1 MARRQGFMAAVAQMQ
16 REAERAAAARRRADA
31 AAQREA
37 ARAQAAYE
45 RARAADEK
53 ERKRLYAESRSA
65 EVAAMNES
73 LALRLEDLDSI
84 LVSGLHT
91 DTRFKL
97 DRLKEKADIVPFD
110 PGPAGIPEPAPRPE
124 AFLPPPPTGLSR
136 LVNGARHEE
145 QVRQGQMNY
154 QRACAEHAQREQARQ
169 AALGRLQHEH
179 AQRVSEARERARR
192 QHAEVEAFKQ
202 ELADGRPDTVVAYF
216 GLVLNTVSYP
226 DGFPAQW
233 QMAYVPESAQL
244 VVEYELPTIDVV
256 PKVKAHRYVKT
267 SDSVTETNRPATQVK
282 AQYTSVVS
290 QVALRVVRDLFKG
303 DAPGHVSTIVFNGM
317 VSTVDAATGRPVR
330 PCLLTLR
337 TTKETFAELDL
348 ARVDPAA
355 CLKHL
360 GAGVSRNT
368 AELAPVRPVLEFS
381 MVDPRF
387 VEESDVLGD
396 LDDRP
401 NLLDMSP
408 TEFEGLIQNLFT
420 RMGLESRQT
429 RPSRDGGVDCVA
441 YDPRPIMGG
450 KVVIQAKRYRNTVG
464 VSAVRDLYG
473 TLQNEGASK
482 GILVT
487 TSGYGQASFDFAKN
501 KPIELLDG
509 ANLLYLLKEHAG
521 VDARIEAPDGWRDP
535 ALDRADSA
543 APASPLRAGENVK
556 LSSPTLTCAFTL
568 PSTDHDP
575 CVLLLGTDR
584 KVRSDADFVFYN
596 QPVSADGAINL
607 DTATHQVQV
616 DLAGLATDVST
627 VLLVTS
633 GQPGS
638 VRLTVTEQNGTAH
651 SLTSDATTETVL
663 ICAEIYRRQGGW
675 RLRAVGQ
682 GYADGL
688 AGLARDHGVIVE

>member
-1 MARRQGFMAAVAQMQ
+1 MATVARMQ
-16 REAERAAAARRRADA
+16 REAERAAAARQRETA

-37 ARAQAAYE
+37 ARAQAAYQ

-53 ERKRLYAESRSA
+53 ERKRLYAESRVA

-73 LALRLEDLDSI
+73 LAQRLEELDSI
-84 LVSGLHT
+84 LVSGLRT
-91 DTRFKL
+91 DTRFNL
-97 DRLKEKADIVPFD
+97 NRLKERPDVPPFD
-110 PGPAGIPEPAPRPE
+110 PGPAGRPEPPPRPE
-124 AFLPPPPTGLSR
+124 AFAPPPPSGLSR
-136 LVNGARHEE
+136 LVSGARHEE
-145 QVRQGQMNY
+145 QVRQGQVNY

-169 AALGRLQHEH
+169 AALAHLQHEH
-179 AQRVSEARERARR
+179 AQRTNVAEERIRQ
-192 QHAEVEAFKQ
+192 QHAEVETFKR
-202 ELADGRPDTVVAYF
+202 ELAEGRPGAVVAYLD
-216 GLVLNTVSYP
+216 LVLNTVSYP

-233 QMAYVPESAQL
+233 RMAYVPESAQL
-244 VVEYELPTIDVV
+244 VVEYEMPAFDVV
-256 PKVKAHRYVKT
+256 PTVKAHRYVKT
-267 SDSVTETNRPATQVK
+267 SDSVTETKRPATQVK
-282 AQYTSVVS
+282 GQYTSVVS
-290 QVALRVVRDLFKG
+290 QVALRVVRDLFEA
-303 DAPGHVSTIVFNGM
+303 DAAGHVSTVVFNGM

-348 ARVDPAA
+348 AQVDPGA

-387 VEESDVLGD
+387 VEETDVLGD

-535 ALDRADSA
+535 AHDQAPGGADSA
-543 APASPLRAGENVK
+543 APPSPLPAGGNVK
-556 LSSPTLTCAFTL
+556 LSSSALVCAFAL
-568 PSTDHDP
+568 PSTDHDV
-575 CVLLLGTDR
+575 CALLLGDDR

-596 QPVSADGAINL
+596 QPVSPGGA
-607 DTATHQVQV
+607 V
-616 DLAGLATDVST
+616 DLDSATNRIRADLARLATDVSS

-633 GQPGS
+633 GSPGA
-638 VRLTVTEQNGTAH
+638 VRLTVTEENGTAH
-651 SLTSDATTETVL
+651 ALAADSTTETVMV
-663 ICAEIYRRQGGW
+663 CAELYRRQGGW
-675 RLRAVGQ
+675 RLRSVGQ

-688 AGLARDHGVIVE
+688 AGLARDHGVVID

>member
-1 MARRQGFMAAVAQMQ
+1 MARRQGFMATVARMQ
-16 REAERAAAARRRADA
+16 REAESAAAARRRAEM
-31 AAQREA
+31 AAQQEA
-37 ARAQAAYE
+37 ARAQAEYQ

-53 ERKRLYAESRSA
+53 ERKRLYTESRVA
-65 EVAAMNES
+65 EVAALNES
-73 LALRLEDLDSI
+73 LAQRLDELDSV
-84 LVSGLHT
+84 LVSGLRIN
-91 DTRFKL
+91 TRFNL
-97 DRLKEKADIVPFD
+97 DRLKQKAEVTPFE
-110 PGPAGIPEPAPRPE
+110 PGPVARPEPPPRQE
-124 AFLPPPPTGLSR
+124 AFLPPPQTGLSK
-136 LVNGARHEE
+136 LFGGARHEE
-145 QVRQGQMNY
+145 QVQQGQLAY
-154 QRACAEHAQREQARQ
+154 QQACAEHAQREQARQ
-169 AALGRLQHEH
+169 ATLGRLQQEH
-179 AQRVSEARERARR
+179 VRRTSEAEEKTRR
-192 QHAEVEAFKQ
+192 QHAEVEAFKR
-202 ELADGRPDTVVAYF
+202 ELAEGRPDAVVAYF
-216 GLVLNTVSYP
+216 DLVLNTVSYP
-226 DGFPAQW
+226 DGFPAKW
-233 QMAYVPESAQL
+233 RLAFVPESAQL
-244 VVEYELPTIDVV
+244 VVEYELPAIDVV
-256 PKVKAHRYVKT
+256 PTVKTYRYVKT
-267 SDSVTETNRPATQVK
+267 SDSVTETKRAAAQVK

-290 QVALRVVRDLFKG
+290 QVALRVVRDLFKA
-303 DAPGHVSTIVFNGM
+303 DAAGHVTTVVFNGM
-317 VSTVDAATGRPVR
+317 VDTIDAATGRPVR

-337 TTKETFAELDL
+337 TTKETFSELDL
-348 ARVDPAA
+348 ARVEPAA

-387 VEESDVLGD
+387 VEETDVLGE
-396 LDDRP
+396 LDERP

-420 RMGLESRQT
+420 RMGLETRQT

-464 VSAVRDLYG
+464 VSAVRDLFG

-535 ALDRADSA
+535 GLDRADSA
-543 APASPLRAGENVK
+543 APPSPLRAGGNVK
-556 LSSPTLTCAFTL
+556 ISATALLCAFAL
-568 PSTDHDP
+568 PSADHDV
-575 CVLLLGTDR
+575 CALLLGHDR

-596 QPVSADGAINL
+596 QPVSADGAVEL
-607 DTATHQVQV
+607 DTATRQVRV
-616 DLAGLATDVST
+616 DLARLPTDVST

-633 GQPGS
+633 GPPGA
-638 VRLTVTEQNGTAH
+638 VRLTVTERNGPAH
-651 SLTSDATTETVL
+651 ALATDSTTETVV
-663 ICAEIYRRQGGW
+663 ICAEFYRRQGGW

-688 AGLARDHGVIVE
+688 AGLARDHGVTID

>member
-1 MARRQGFMAAVAQMQ
+1 MAAVARMQ
-16 REAERAAAARRRADA
+16 REAESAAAARRRAEA

-37 ARAQAAYE
+37 ARAEAAYR
-45 RARAADEK
+45 RAQAADEK
-53 ERKRLYAESRSA
+53 ERKRLYVESRVA
-65 EVAAMNES
+65 EVAAMNER
-73 LALRLEDLDSI
+73 LAQRLDELDSI
-84 LVSGLHT
+84 LVSGLRLN
-91 DTRFKL
+91 TRFDL
-97 DRLKEKADIVPFD
+97 ERLKEKPDLKPFD
-110 PGPAGIPEPAPRPE
+110 PGPAGRPEPPPRPE
-124 AFLPPPPTGLSR
+124 AFIPPPPTGLSK
-136 LVNGARHEE
+136 LFGGARYEE
-145 QVRQGQMNY
+145 QARQGQANY
-154 QRACAEHAQREQARQ
+154 HRACTEHAQREQARQ
-169 AALGRLQHEH
+169 AALGRLQQEH
-179 AQRVSEARERARR
+179 AQRTRESEERARR
-192 QHAEVEAFKQ
+192 QHADVDAFKR
-202 ELADGRPDTVVAYF
+202 ELAGGRPDAVVAYF
-216 GLVLNTVSYP
+216 DLVLNTVSYP
-226 DGFPAQW
+226 DGFPSKW
-233 QMAYVPESAQL
+233 RLAYVPESAQL
-244 VVEYELPTIDVV
+244 VVEYDLPTIDVV
-256 PKVKAHRYVKT
+256 PTVKTYRYVKT
-267 SDSVTETNRPATQVK
+267 SDSVTETKRAAAQVK

-290 QVALRVVRDLFKG
+290 QVALRVVRDLLKA
-303 DAPGHVSTIVFNGM
+303 DAAGHVAAIVFNGM
-317 VSTVDAATGRPVR
+317 VDTIDAATGRPVR

-337 TTKETFAELDL
+337 TTKEAFSELDL
-348 ARVDPAA
+348 AQVDPAA

-387 VEESDVLGD
+387 VEETDVLGD

-401 NLLDMSP
+401 NLLDMTP

-420 RMGLESRQT
+420 RMGLETRQT

-521 VDARIEAPDGWRDP
+521 VEARIQAPDGWRDP
-535 ALDRADSA
+535 APDTAD
-543 APASPLRAGENVK
+543 APAPPALLRAGENVK
-556 LSSPTLTCAFTL
+556 ISSQALVCDFAMAAAEN
-568 PSTDHDP
+568 DP
-575 CVLLLGTDR
+575 CALLLGHDR

-596 QPVSADGAINL
+596 QPASADGAVSL
-607 DTATHQVQV
+607 DTATNQVRV
-616 DLAGLATDVST
+616 DLARLPTDVFT

-633 GQPGS
+633 GTPGA
-638 VRLTVTEQNGTAH
+638 VRLTVTERNGAAH
-651 SLTSDATTETVL
+651 ALAADATTETVL
-663 ICAEIYRRQGGW
+663 VCAEFYRRQGGW

-688 AGLARDHGVIVE
+688 AGLARDHGVVID

>member
-1 MARRQGFMAAVAQMQ
+1 MATVARMQ
-16 REAERAAAARRRADA
+16 REAERAAAARQRADA

-37 ARAQAAYE
+37 ARAQAAYA

-65 EVAAMNES
+65 EVAAMNEN
-73 LALRLEDLDSI
+73 LAQRLEDLDSI
-84 LVSGLHT
+84 LVSGLRI

-97 DRLKEKADIVPFD
+97 HRLQEKADVTPFD
-110 PGPAGIPEPAPRPE
+110 PGPAGRPEPAPRAE

-136 LVNGARHEE
+136 LVGGARHEE
-145 QVRQGQMNY
+145 QVRQGQLNY
-154 QRACAEHAQREQARQ
+154 QQACAEHAQREQARQ
-169 AALGRLQHEH
+169 ATLNRLQHEH
-179 AQRVSEARERARR
+179 AQRTSEAEEQARR
-192 QHAEVEAFKQ
+192 QNAEIESFKR
-202 ELADGRPDTVVAYF
+202 ELAEGRPDAVVTYF
-216 GLVLNTVSYP
+216 DLVLNAISYP
-226 DGFPAQW
+226 DGFPSKW
-233 QMAYVPESAQL
+233 RMAYVPESAQL
-244 VVEYELPTIDVV
+244 VVEYELPTISVV
-256 PKVKAHRYVKT
+256 PTVKTYRYLKT
-267 SDSVTETNRPATQVK
+267 SDSITETKRPVTQVK
-282 AQYTSVVS
+282 GQYTSVVG
-290 QVALRVVRDLFKG
+290 QMALRVVRDLFEG
-303 DAPGHVSTIVFNGM
+303 DAASHISAIVFNGM
-317 VSTVDAATGRPVR
+317 VDTVDAATGRPVR

-368 AELAPVRPVLEFS
+368 AELSPVRPVLEFS

-387 VEESDVLGD
+387 VEETDILGD

-420 RMGLESRQT
+420 RMGLEARQT

-509 ANLLYLLKEHAG
+509 ANLLFLLKEHAG

-535 ALDRADSA
+535 GLDRADSD
-543 APASPLRAGENVK
+543 APASPLRMGENVR
-556 LSSPTLTCAFTL
+556 LSSPTLLCAFAL
-568 PSTDHDP
+568 PSTEHDP
-575 CVLLLGTDR
+575 CALLLGADR

-607 DTATHQVQV
+607 DTATHQVKV
-616 DLAGLATDVST
+616 NLARLATDVST
-627 VLLVTS
+627 VLLVAS
-633 GQPGS
+633 GPPGAIG
-638 VRLTVTEQNGTAH
+638 LTVTEQNGTAH
-651 SLTSDATTETVL
+651 SLTLDTTTETVL
-663 ICAEIYRRQGGW
+663 ICTEIYRRQGGW
-675 RLRAVGQ
+675 RMRAVGQ

-688 AGLARDHGVIVE
+688 AGLARDHGVVIE

>member
-1 MARRQGFMAAVAQMQ
+1 MAAVAQMQ
-16 REAERAAAARRRADA
+16 REAERAEAARRRADA
-31 AAQREA
+31 SAHREA

-53 ERKRLYAESRSA
+53 ERKRLYSESRAA
-65 EVAAMNES
+65 EVAAMNED
-73 LALRLEDLDSI
+73 LAQRLEELDSI
-84 LVSGLHT
+84 LVSGLLT
-91 DTRFKL
+91 DTRFDL
-97 DRLKEKADIVPFD
+97 DRLKEKPDVAPFN
-110 PGPAGIPEPAPRPE
+110 PGPAGHPEAPPRPE
-124 AFLPPPPTGLSR
+124 AFLPPPPSGLSR
-136 LVNGARHEE
+136 LVGGARHEE
-145 QVRQGQMNY
+145 QVRQGQLNY

-169 AALGRLQHEH
+169 ATLGRLQQEH
-179 AQRVSEARERARR
+179 ARRTAEADERIRR
-192 QHAEVEAFKQ
+192 QHAEVETMKR
-202 ELADGRPDTVVAYF
+202 ELAAGRPDAVVAYLD
-216 GLVLNTVSYP
+216 LVSNTVFYP

-233 QMAYVPESAQL
+233 RMAYVPESARL
-244 VVEYELPTIDVV
+244 VVEYELPGIDVV
-256 PKVKAHRYVKT
+256 PTVKAHRYVKT
-267 SDSVTETNRPATQVK
+267 SDSVTETKRPASQVK

-290 QVALRVVRDLFKG
+290 QVALRVVRDLFES
-303 DAPGHVSTIVFNGM
+303 DAAGHVSTIVFNGM
-317 VSTVDAATGRPVR
+317 VSTVGAATGRPVR

-387 VEESDVLGD
+387 VEETDILGD
-396 LDDRP
+396 LDERP
-401 NLLDMSP
+401 NLLGMTP

-535 ALDRADSA
+535 APDSAVPDRA
-543 APASPLRAGENVK
+543 APASPLPAGGNVQ
-556 LSSPTLTCAFTL
+556 LSASSLLCTFAL
-568 PSTDHDP
+568 PSPDHDP
-575 CVLLLGTDR
+575 CALLLGADR

-596 QPVSADGAINL
+596 QPVSSDGAVDL
-607 DTATHQVQV
+607 DTAAGRLRV
-616 DLAGLATDVST
+616 DLARLATDVS
-627 VLLVTS
+627 VILLVTS
-633 GQPGS
+633 GRPGA
-638 VRLTVTEQNGTAH
+638 VRLTVTEQDGAAH
-651 SLTSDATTETVL
+651 AVAADSTTETVM
-663 ICAEIYRRQGGW
+663 ICAELYRRQGGW

-682 GYADGL
+682 GYVDGL
-688 AGLARDHGVIVE
+688 AGLARDHGVVIE